1 MATMRYGDDT
11 FELAEDES
19 VLDGLARQ
27 GIAIPSGCRSGICQT
42 CMMRAL
48 TGTPPVAAQQGL
60 NENQRQQ
67 GCFLSCICYPEPEQS
82 MQVTLPDE
90 AQVRL
95 SATVERVERLSAD
108 IMQVALHCHGDLSY
122 RPGQFINLYRNETVS
137 RSYSLASVP
146 ELDEGLHLHIKRIAQ
161 GKVSAWVHDELKPG
175 RQVEVK
181 GAMGDCFYTP
191 GDMDQPLLLI
201 GTGSGLAPLYG
212 IARDA
217 LRQGHQ
223 GEIRLYHGSRILDG
237 LYLMGGLRALQ
248 KQHANFNYIPCL
260 SQQAL
265 SGFRYGRAH
274 DQALADQPN
283 LKNWKV
289 FLCGHP
295 DMVNSARK
303 KSFLAGAAFQDIHAD
318 AFVIGQ

>member
-1 MATMRYGDDT
+1 MATIRYGDDT

-19 VLDGLARQ
+19 VLDGLTRR

-48 TGTPPVAAQQGL
+48 TGAPPVAAQQGL
-60 NENQRQQ
+60 NESLRQQ
-67 GCFLSCICYPEPEQS
+67 GYFLACTCYPEQS
-82 MQVTLPDE
+82 MRVALPDE
-90 AQVRL
+90 AHVRL

-108 IMQVALHCHGDLSY
+108 IMQVTLLCHGNLLY
-122 RPGQFINLYRNETVS
+122 RPGQFIHLYRNEILS

-146 ELDEGLHLHIKRIAQ
+146 ELDEGLHLHVKRIAQ

-175 RQVEVK
+175 QQVEVQ

-191 GDMDQPLLLI
+191 GDRELSLLLI

-217 LRQGHQ
+217 LHHGHR
-223 GEIRLYHGSRILDG
+223 GEIRLYHGSGVMDG
-237 LYLMGGLRALQ
+237 LYLMDELRALQ
-248 KQHANFNYIPCL
+248 EQHINFTYIPCL

-265 SGFRYGRAH
+265 SGFRSGRAH
-274 DQALADQPN
+274 DLALADQPD

-295 DMVNSARK
+295 EMVNSARK
-303 KSFLAGAAFQDIHAD
+303 KSFLAGASFQDIYAD
-318 AFVIGQ
+318 AFVVAQ